1 MYRAITRNIEITAK
15 PQFLEDQS
23 QPESSRFVWAYT
35 ITIANNGDE
44 PVQLLTRHWV
54 ITDANGSRQ
63 EVKGP
68 GVIGEQPRISPNGSY
83 TYSSG
88 CPLQTPSGVIVG
100 SYCIVSDAGEHFEAE
115 IPAFSLDSRF
125 DRHSVN

>member
-1 MYRAITRNIEITAK
+1 MYRSVTRNIEITAK

-23 QPESSRFVWAYT
+23 RPENGRFVWAYT
-35 ITIANNGDE
+35 ITIANLGEE

-54 ITDANGSRQ
+54 ITDGNGARQ
-63 EVKGP
+63 EVRGP
-68 GVIGEQPRISPNGSY
+68 GVIGEQPRISPNDSY

-88 CPLQTPSGVIVG
+88 CPLATPSGVMVG
-100 SYCIVSDAGEHFEAE
+100 SYGMVNDGGEHFDVD

-125 DRHSVN
+125 DRHSLN